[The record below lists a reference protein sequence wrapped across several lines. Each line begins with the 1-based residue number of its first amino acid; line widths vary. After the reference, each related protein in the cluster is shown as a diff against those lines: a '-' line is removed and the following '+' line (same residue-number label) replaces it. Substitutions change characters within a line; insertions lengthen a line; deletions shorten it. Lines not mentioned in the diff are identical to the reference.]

1 MAAQTP
7 TAKTKADTT
16 AFLYAE
22 ALLLKLYKARVI
34 SRRVFESAKEKCRVR
49 LCAS

>member
-1 MAAQTP
+1 MAAPTP
-7 TAKTKADTT
+7 TTEARADTT

-34 SRRVFESAKEKCRVR
+34 SRRVFESAKEKCRGR
-49 LCAS
+49 LCAG